1 MSKSHGNFEV
11 AQDNIVAATM
21 EDLSP
26 EDQAKYS
33 ALQEAFQEL
42 LKNEYL
48 KTFRKGREDR
58 PATQALSLIH
68 I

>member
-11 AQDNIVAATM
+11 AQDNIMTATK

-33 ALQEAFQEL
+33 ALQETLQEL
-42 LKNEYL
+42 LKNE
-48 KTFRKGREDR
+48 
-58 PATQALSLIH
+58 
-68 I
+68 